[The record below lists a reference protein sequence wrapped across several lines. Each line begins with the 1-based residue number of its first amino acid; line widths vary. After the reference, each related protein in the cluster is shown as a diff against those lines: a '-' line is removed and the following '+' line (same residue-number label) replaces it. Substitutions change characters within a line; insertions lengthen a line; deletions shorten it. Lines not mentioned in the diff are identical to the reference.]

1 MHIAR
6 TAVIAALVLGAC
18 AKKQSVVERTPY
30 AGPAISLDSSGP
42 RHTAVLAAPSSG
54 YRVQFDRKLR
64 RFDETDV
71 FITVTRPDPSQM
83 HAQSIVPL
91 NLDTTVASS
100 ERIVLYARVR
110 DFGTSGVKDAY
121 RPVTGSAAKPTR

>member
-6 TAVIAALVLGAC
+6 MAVIVALFLGAC
-18 AKKQSVVERTPY
+18 AKNQSVVEPVPY

-42 RHTAVLAAPSSG
+42 RHTAVLAAPNSG
-54 YRVQFDRKLR
+54 FRVQFDRKSR

-71 FITVTRPDPSQM
+71 FITVTRADPSQM
-83 HAQSIVPL
+83 HTQAIVPL

-110 DFGTSGVKDAY
+110 DFGASGVKDAY
-121 RPVTGSAAKPTR
+121 RPVTESAAKPTP